1 MISTDS
7 KRQEVVHF
15 EMDGQ
20 DIEIKFAN
28 PGFDLAFV
36 KTVFGVQGDTTDKI
50 IVDLN
55 KNPNGGHTLTFEA
68 FYVLLSR
75 VRLGCNIR
83 VVPWNKCHG
92 KTHLLNLHH
101 DTITLTIFWLALMKS
116 LVCSIPEKQKQSKT
130 NVTNKKPLKEE
141 EDKNVEELMKQI
153 NNEKKQQKT
162 LKIKTTMVL
171 LLLKFCV

>member
-1 MISTDS
+1 MKKAFKNALPGNDGIGTIALPVISTNS

-20 DIEIKFAN
+20 DIEIKFVN

-55 KNPNGGHTLTFEA
+55 KNPNGGHTLSFEA

-83 VVPWNKCHG
+83 VVPWNQCHG

-101 DTITLTIFWLALMKS
+101 DSITDDFLACFDEITGLFNSRKAKA
-116 LVCSIPEKQKQSKT
+116 IKDKR
-130 NVTNKKPLKEE
+130 NKEE
-141 EDKNVEELMKQI
+141 APKRGRRQKRGRVDETD
-153 NNEKKQQKT
+153 QQ
-162 LKIKTTMVL
+162 
-171 LLLKFCV
+171 

>member
-55 KNPNGGHTLTFEA
+55 KNPNGGHTLSFEA

-83 VVPWNKCHG
+83 VVPWNQCHG

-101 DTITLTIFWLALMKS
+101 DSITDDFLACFDEITGLFNSRKAKE
-116 LVCSIPEKQKQSKT
+116 IKDKR
-130 NVTNKKPLKEE
+130 NK
-141 EDKNVEELMKQI
+141 
-153 NNEKKQQKT
+153 
-162 LKIKTTMVL
+162 
-171 LLLKFCV
+171 